1 MKHNDIKEL
10 FQFLTPTAEHKE
22 DLLRKILAE
31 SKQKNAVKKGYAPV
45 KRFKTAAAAAVVIG
59 CLLTVTAF
67 AAVQF
72 GLDIGFLKFLK
83 PSSDGQADA
92 LASGAYTVGQQV
104 SNENGTLEIKQVIG
118 DDNLTYVL
126 MDFTAPA
133 GITLNAEQYW
143 FEDSSF
149 DADQDVYT
157 GKRFILVDDDNPDDN
172 QISLIMEV
180 ISRKSTMGQ
189 RALIHLAN
197 LQAAA
202 AYPAEFETVV
212 PGEWDISFDLNFKNS
227 STVQPIEAS
236 LSMYGYQATAT
247 SISISP
253 ISIAL
258 KVESPS
264 MKEINNAAGNMESIQ
279 PNAYID
285 RFPITIHYKDG
296 TSETTNA
303 FHGSML
309 SNFGSG
315 KMELVKTF
323 EQVINDKEIASI
335 EFFQTVIPIH

>member
-1 MKHNDIKEL
+1 MKHNNIKQL
-10 FQFLTPTAEHKE
+10 FQLLTPAAEHKE
-22 DLLRKILAE
+22 ELLRKILAD
-31 SKQKNAVKKGYAPV
+31 SKGKSTEKKGYAPG
-45 KRFKTAAAAAVVIG
+45 KRFRTAVVAVAVIG
-59 CLLTVTAF
+59 CLFAATAF
-67 AAVQF
+67 AAVQL

-83 PSSDGQADA
+83 PFSDEQAET
-92 LASGAYTVGQQV
+92 LASGAYTVNQQI

-118 DDNLTYVL
+118 DDNLTYIL
-126 MDFTAPA
+126 MNFTAPVGVA
-133 GITLNAEQYW
+133 LNAERYW

-157 GKRFILVDDDNPDDN
+157 GKRFILVNDDNPDDN

-180 ISRKSTMGQ
+180 ITRKSTMGKK
-189 RALIHLAN
+189 ALIHLEN

-212 PGEWDISFDLNFKNS
+212 PGEWDISFDLNFKDS
-227 STVQPIEAS
+227 STAQPVQAD
-236 LSMYGYQATAT
+236 LSMYGYQATVT

-258 KVESPS
+258 KVEAPF
-264 MKEINNAAGNMESIQ
+264 MEEINNAAGNMESIQ

-309 SNFGSG
+309 SNFRSG

-323 EQVINDKEIASI
+323 EHVINEKEIASI
-335 EFFQTVIPIH
+335 EFFQTVIPIC